1 MSIKELNVEAEVCEL
16 QHVHEGVVDDVRM
29 KMPDDEKLTDLADL
43 YKIFSDATR
52 VKILYYLLNSELCV
66 CDMASLLD
74 MNSPAVSHHLRI
86 LKQSKLVK
94 SKKVGKEAIYSLAD
108 EHVATILKNGME
120 HIEEERGGR
129 DDADD
134 EHNRISRRR
143 SYRSGS
149 ASGDGE
155 DE

>member
-1 MSIKELNVEAEVCEL
+1 MSVNLETETDVCETE
-16 QHVHEGVVDDVRM
+16 HVHEGIVSDVRM
-29 KMPDDEKLTDLADL
+29 RMPDDEKLMDLADL
-43 YKIFSDATR
+43 YKIFSDKTR
-52 VKILYYLLNSELCV
+52 IKILYYLLDSELCV

-120 HIEEERGGR
+120 HIEE
-129 DDADD
+129 
-134 EHNRISRRR
+134 
-143 SYRSGS
+143 
-149 ASGDGE
+149 
-155 DE
+155 

>member
-1 MSIKELNVEAEVCEL
+1 MSIRTLNLEADVCE
-16 QHVHEGVVDDVRM
+16 QEHVHEDVVDGVRM
-29 KMPDDEKLTDLADL
+29 RMPDDEKLRDLADL

-52 VKILYYLLNSELCV
+52 VKILYYLLASELCV

-120 HIEEERGGR
+120 HIEE
-129 DDADD
+129 
-134 EHNRISRRR
+134 
-143 SYRSGS
+143 
-149 ASGDGE
+149 
-155 DE
+155 

>member
-1 MSIKELNVEAEVCEL
+1 MSIKELNVEAEVCDL

-120 HIEEERGGR
+120 HIEE
-129 DDADD
+129 
-134 EHNRISRRR
+134 
-143 SYRSGS
+143 
-149 ASGDGE
+149 
-155 DE
+155 

>member
-1 MSIKELNVEAEVCEL
+1 MSITDLEPVTDVCEL
-16 QHVHEGVVDDVRM
+16 EHVHEGIVSDVRTR
-29 KMPDDEKLTDLADL
+29 MPDDEKLMDLADL
-43 YKIFSDATR
+43 YKIFSDKTR
-52 VKILYYLLNSELCV
+52 IKILYYLLESELCV

-120 HIEEERGGR
+120 HIEE
-129 DDADD
+129 
-134 EHNRISRRR
+134 
-143 SYRSGS
+143 
-149 ASGDGE
+149 
-155 DE
+155 

>member
-1 MSIKELNVEAEVCEL
+1 MTVKGLNIEADLCEIE
-16 QHVHEGVVDDVRM
+16 HVHEGVVSDVRM
-29 KMPDDEKLTDLADL
+29 KMPSEEKMSDLANL

-52 VKILYYLLNSELCV
+52 IKILYYLLESELCV

-94 SKKVGKEAIYSLAD
+94 SKKAGKEAIYSLAD

-120 HIEEERGGR
+120 HIEE
-129 DDADD
+129 
-134 EHNRISRRR
+134 
-143 SYRSGS
+143 
-149 ASGDGE
+149 
-155 DE
+155 